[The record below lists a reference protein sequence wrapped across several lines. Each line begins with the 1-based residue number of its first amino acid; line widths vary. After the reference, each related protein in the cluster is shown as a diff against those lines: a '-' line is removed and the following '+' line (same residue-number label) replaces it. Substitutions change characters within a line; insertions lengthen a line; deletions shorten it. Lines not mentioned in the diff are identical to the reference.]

1 VDRNVVVLGGGIGGV
16 VAASRLS
23 RELSS
28 LDWSGKVVLVDRDF
42 AHPFAPSFP

>member
-1 VDRNVVVLGGGIGGV
+1 MDRNVVVLGGGIGGV